1 MSGAATAMLEPR
13 SDRLSRTMTVSFAI
27 HIGVVLV
34 IFLVPRDWLVHRAP
48 SEPLMTISLGSLGPK
63 TGGMN
68 PAGAQPIEQV
78 APPPKRP
85 EPQRAIPPKPEPVI
99 AVGKTTPR
107 PDVQKPD
114 TPIPVVTKPPVTG
127 AQITPGTARANTG
140 SQGTNTGLS
149 AGGGAGVAEATF
161 DPNFCCPD
169 YVQEFLE
176 RISARWNKVQ
186 PETGVTTIKFT
197 INRDG
202 TFSKPE
208 IEKTSGSVLLDLESK
223 RAFDGLKL
231 PPLPAGYKESSL
243 TIHLKFPYVR

>member
-1 MSGAATAMLEPR
+1 MVANRP
-13 SDRLSRTMTVSFAI
+13 DRLSRTMTVSFAI
-27 HIGVVLV
+27 HIGVVLAL
-34 IFLVPRDWLVHRAP
+34 FLLPRDWLLHRAP
-48 SEPLMTISLGSLGPK
+48 SEPLMTISLGSLGAK

-68 PAGAQPIEQV
+68 PAGAQQVEQV

-85 EPQRAIPPKPEPVI
+85 EPLRPIPPKPEPVI
-99 AVGKTTPR
+99 AVGKTTP
-107 PDVQKPD
+107 KPE
-114 TPIPVVTKPPVTG
+114 VTKPNETAAPIVTRPPVTSP
-127 AQITPGTARANTG
+127 QVTPGTARAYTG
-140 SQGTNTGLS
+140 SQSATATGLS
-149 AGGGAGVAEATF
+149 VGGGAGVAEATF
-161 DPNFCCPD
+161 DPSFCCPD
-169 YVQEFLE
+169 YVQEFLD

-208 IEKTSGSVLLDLESK
+208 VEKTSGSVLLDLESK

-231 PPLPAGYKESSL
+231 PPLPAAYKESSL